1 MDTTQ
6 QTTLERRLVER
17 GPGIA
22 SGLRDLPK
30 HLGIKTMSAGLVAAI
45 FGCSGPALIVIGAA
59 EAGHLSNGQ
68 TVAWLF
74 AIYVLG
80 GFISLLL
87 ALHYKQPINGAYSI
101 PGAALVAG
109 SLATIPFNEAVGAF
123 ILAGLLVLLLGVTG
137 LIGKV
142 MRWLPMPIVMAMIAG
157 ALIRF
162 AIGTVTALG
171 SAPLIAGAAIL
182 AFFVSM
188 RLTNTIPP
196 VLSRAPSRFRSQTG
210 SALRRSSP

>member
-1 MDTTQ
+1 MEANG
-6 QTTLERRLVER
+6 QTAQERRLVER
-17 GPGIA
+17 GPGLA

-80 GFISLLL
+80 GLISLLL
-87 ALHYKQPINGAYSI
+87 ALYYKQPINGAYSI

-109 SLATIPFNEAVGAF
+109 SLATIPFNEAVGGF
-123 ILAGLLVLLLGVTG
+123 ILAGLRVLLLGVTG
-137 LIGKV
+137 L
-142 MRWLPMPIVMAMIAG
+142 R
-157 ALIRF
+157 
-162 AIGTVTALG
+162 
-171 SAPLIAGAAIL
+171 
-182 AFFVSM
+182 
-188 RLTNTIPP
+188 
-196 VLSRAPSRFRSQTG
+196 
-210 SALRRSSP
+210 